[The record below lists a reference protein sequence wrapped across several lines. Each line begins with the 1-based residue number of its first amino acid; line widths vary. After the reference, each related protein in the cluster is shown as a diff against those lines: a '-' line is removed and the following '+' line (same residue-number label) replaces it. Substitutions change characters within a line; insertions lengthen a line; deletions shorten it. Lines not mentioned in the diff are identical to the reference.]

1 MADMLATGV
10 SGLMAFQR
18 ALDTT
23 SHNIANASTDGYSR
37 QQVQLASNPA
47 DLTGAGWVGTGV
59 NVDSVRR
66 LYDTAVAGQ
75 ANTAS
80 SGFQQLDTFAT
91 YAARVDNLFSDTTT
105 GLSTTLQ
112 NFMNS
117 VQAVADSPADVASR
131 QVLLSQAQ
139 TLTDRLKGFDSSL
152 RSMDSQVTAQM
163 GSEAITVSQLAK
175 NIASL
180 NQQIVTARGS
190 TGQPPNDLMDQRD
203 KLIKDLS
210 THVSTSTVVQ
220 SDGAIN
226 VFIGSGQA
234 IVMGTTASTLSVSND
249 DYGRGGAR
257 LLLST
262 SGMSADVTNAISGG
276 TIGGLLQFRSQMLQ
290 PAANA
295 VGQAAVTLA
304 TLVNQQQAA
313 GLDLQG
319 QVGTSMFSI
328 GGVNVLP
335 STLNGG
341 SGTVAVTRAGTGG
354 LTTADYQLDYTG
366 SNWRMT
372 RTDTGAVVPLGG
384 AGTALSPFTAD
395 GLSIVVGGTPQA
407 GDRFLVQPTA
417 TAVAGMQVSIS
428 QPEKVAAAAM
438 LLTSASATNTGTGSI
453 DAGSVPATAAWVRGN
468 YTLSFTSA
476 NAWQAKD
483 AAGNTVASGAYT
495 AGSPIAFNGVQVT
508 VSGSPATGDSFLVKD
523 NAGGT
528 GDNRNA
534 LKIAALL
541 NSPVLS
547 GGTVS
552 LNDAVG
558 RLIGD
563 VGVQTNQAQTG
574 RDAQQ
579 IVLSDAN
586 SAMSNVSG
594 VNLDEEAANLIRYQ
608 QAYQAAAK
616 VISVANSLFQ
626 TLLDAT
632 K

>member
-10 SGLMAFQR
+10 SGLIAFQR

-37 QQVQLASNPA
+37 QQVDLVSNPA
-47 DLTGAGWVGTGV
+47 DPNGSGWVGTGV
-59 NVDSVRR
+59 NIATVRR
-66 LYDTAVAGQ
+66 LYDSAIAGQ
-75 ANTAS
+75 ANIAS
-80 SGFQQLDTFAT
+80 SGFQQLDTFST
-91 YAARVDNLFSDTTT
+91 YASRVDNLFSDTTS

-112 NFMNS
+112 NFMNA
-117 VQAVADSPADVASR
+117 VQAVADSPANISSR

-139 TLTDRLKGFDSSL
+139 TLTDRLKGFDTSL
-152 RSMDSQVTAQM
+152 RGMDSQIGAQLN
-163 GSEAITVSQLAK
+163 SEAITITTTARS
-175 NIASL
+175 IASL
-180 NQQIVTARGS
+180 NQQIVTAVGT

-210 THVSTSTVVQ
+210 THVSTSTVTQ
-220 SDGAIN
+220 SDGSVN

-234 IVMGTTASTLSVSND
+234 LVMGVSS
-249 DYGRGGAR
+249 AR
-257 LLLST
+257 LGVASDEYSRTGTRLMLTNGGLST
-262 SGMSADVTNAISGG
+262 DVTGAITGG
-276 TIGGLLQFRSQMLQ
+276 TVGGLLQFRSQMLD
-290 PAANA
+290 PARNA
-295 VGQAAVTLA
+295 IGQAAVTLA

-319 QVGTSMFSI
+319 GIGGAMFAV

-335 STLNGG
+335 STLNTGN
-341 SGTVAVTRAGTGG
+341 SSLAVTRSSSSG
-354 LTTADYQLDYTG
+354 LTAADYQMSYNG
-366 SNWRMT
+366 SAWQMV
-372 RTDTGAVVPLGG
+372 RTDTGAAVALAG
-384 AGTALSPFTAD
+384 AGTAASPFTAD
-395 GLSIVVGGTPQA
+395 GLSIIVSGAPQA

-417 TAVAGMQVSIS
+417 TAANSMSVVIT
-428 QPEKVAAAAM
+428 QPEKVAAAAP
-438 LLTSASATNTGTGSI
+438 LLTSANAANTGSGSI
-453 DAGSVPATAAWVRGN
+453 DAGSVPSTAAWVRGS
-468 YTLSFTSA
+468 YTLSFTAA
-476 NAWQAKD
+476 NAWQATN
-483 AAGNTVASGAYT
+483 AAGTVVASGAYT
-495 AGSPIAFNGVQVT
+495 AGNPIAFNGVQVT
-508 VSGSPATGDSFLVKD
+508 VSGAPATGDSFLVKD

-541 NSPVLS
+541 NAPVLA

-563 VGVQTNQAQTG
+563 VGVQTSQAQTG

-579 IVLSDAN
+579 IVLTDSQ
-586 SAMSNVSG
+586 SALGNVSG
-594 VNLDEEAANLIRYQ
+594 VNLDEEAANLIRFQ

-616 VISVANSLFQ
+616 VVSVANSLFQ

-632 K
+632 R